1 MGQIAVRKFI
11 GSTSA
16 LATVVGKAG
25 DFGVDTTIN
34 TITVFDGAT
43 PGGTDLARVDHVWP
57 NASGTTPGYMSA
69 AQYTTLAA
77 LAAIGNASASATGYM
92 TSADYNLLQSL
103 ASVSA
108 SIPNSSGNIPSTL
121 VLRDASGNFAANVIT
136 ANSFVGSLTGNAS
149 TVTNGVVTTGSYT
162 NPVWITSLDGSKI
175 TGTIGA
181 GVTILS
187 AVPWTSVTGKPTVVS
202 YFLNDANYINNTGNT
217 TGTSGGV
224 LSSGGRETALAT
236 PNTVVF
242 RGSSGTAA
250 IATPVNPGDIA
261 TKAYVDANGGSFG
274 YTPTTPI
281 LNGSNPLSFGTV
293 APFSLTLLTETAT
306 GVIQTIFIDVTG
318 IQGSGANTIVKFGFT
333 VDGQPEAVLTVNDMI
348 RGFAIANDV
357 QTAATSTFYKMVM
370 SLPYKIS
377 ITVRLFTTGSFSC
390 TSTSFATTIY
400 RYLRSS

>member
-11 GSTSA
+11 GSTSSF
-16 LATVVGKAG
+16 ATVVGKQG
-25 DFGVDTTIN
+25 DFGVDTTVN
-34 TITVFDGAT
+34 TIVVFDGAT
-43 PGGTDLARVDHVWP
+43 PGGTELTRTDYVWP
-57 NASGTTPGYMSA
+57 DATSITPGYMSA

-77 LAAIGNASASATGYM
+77 LAAIGNASPSATGYM

-108 SIPNSSGNIPSTL
+108 SIPNSSGNIPNTL
-121 VLRDASGNFAANVIT
+121 VLRDALGDFEASIIT
-136 ANSFVGSLTGNAS
+136 ASFVGNLTGNAS
-149 TVTNGVVTTGSYT
+149 TATNGVVTTGSYP
-162 NPVWITSLDGSKI
+162 NPVWITTLDGSKI

-181 GVTILS
+181 GVTILG

-202 YFLNDANYINNTGNT
+202 YFLNDAGYINNTGNT

-236 PNTVVF
+236 PNTLVF
-242 RGSSGTAA
+242 RNSSGTAA

-261 TKAYVDANGGSFG
+261 TKAYVDANGGSYG

-281 LNGSNPLSFGTV
+281 NNGSNPLSFGTV
-293 APFSLTLLTETAT
+293 SPFSLTLLTETAT
-306 GVIQTIFIDVTG
+306 GVIQSIFIDITG

-333 VDGQPEAVLTVNDMI
+333 VDGQPEVVLTVNDMI

-357 QTAATSTFYKMVM
+357 QTAATATFYKMVM
-370 SLPYKIS
+370 NLPYKIS
-377 ITVRLFTTGSFSC
+377 ITLRIFTTTSFSC
-390 TSTSFATTIY
+390 ASTAFATTIY